1 MGEKAKVVAIINQKG
16 GVGKTTIAHNLSAA
30 FVARGQRVLVIDLD
44 SQGHLTRGLGLW
56 HLFER
61 EGAPSLYHS
70 LADRKKQYPL
80 AGAIQ
85 EHSI

>member
-1 MGEKAKVVAIINQKG
+1 MREKARVVAVINQKG

-56 HLFER
+56 HLYEK
-61 EGAPSLYHS
+61 EG
-70 LADRKKQYPL
+70 RYPVSAL
-80 AGAIQ
+80 DSYPCNGGA
-85 EHSI
+85 SGRSGSRSGA